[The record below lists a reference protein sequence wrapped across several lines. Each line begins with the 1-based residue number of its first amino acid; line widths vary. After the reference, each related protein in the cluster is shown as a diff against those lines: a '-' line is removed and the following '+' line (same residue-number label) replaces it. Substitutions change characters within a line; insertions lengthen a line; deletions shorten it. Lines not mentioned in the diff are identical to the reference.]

1 MTKKDE
7 RISASTLHQL
17 ISEYIKDQLSKI
29 TPQYPINTCNSD
41 MYIFSRKLGNNIM
54 IRVSDGNENKTHDQ
68 VAVLKL
74 ISNEFWRMI
83 MGRSGEEITTSG
95 PSHIFFK
102 DKNVEWLTRVS
113 GNSGDKNKT
122 EKEREYLEL
131 VRIFISGQI
140 EGAINL
146 IGYRSNV
153 KVQFQGTTT
162 LIEVYCF

>member
-1 MTKKDE
+1 
-7 RISASTLHQL
+7 
-17 ISEYIKDQLSKI
+17 
-29 TPQYPINTCNSD
+29 
-41 MYIFSRKLGNNIM
+41 M
-54 IRVSDGNENKTHDQ
+54 IRLSDGNENKTHDQ

-131 VRIFISGQI
+131 VRIFISG
-140 EGAINL
+140 
-146 IGYRSNV
+146 
-153 KVQFQGTTT
+153 
-162 LIEVYCF
+162 